1 MKQQRQGGF
10 LIAKIHTL
18 SERILAK
25 ILKKYKLG
33 KINPA
38 QGRIFYALWQR
49 DGVPIRELARI
60 TSLEKST
67 LTSMLDRMKK
77 NGFIARVPSKEDR
90 RKIIIRMTK
99 QTRRLKDLYLAIS
112 KEKTDLFYKGFSS
125 REIGSFERYLH
136 RILDNLESYGRNTRK
151 QG

>member
-25 ILKKYKLG
+25 ILKKYNLG

-38 QGRIFYALWQR
+38 QGRIFFALWQR
-49 DGVPIRELARI
+49 DNVPIRELARI

-67 LTSMLDRMKK
+67 LTSMLDRMEKS
-77 NGFIARVPSKEDR
+77 GFIARVPSKEDR
-90 RKIIIRMTK
+90 RAINIKLTEQARALRDAYIK
-99 QTRRLKDLYLAIS
+99 IS
-112 KEKTDLFYKGFSS
+112 KEKTDLFYRGFSS
-125 REIGSFERYLH
+125 REIGLFESYLQ
-136 RILDNLESYGRNTRK
+136 RILNNLESFGKK
-151 QG
+151 QRRS

>member
-1 MKQQRQGGF
+1 MKQQRHGGF

-25 ILKKYKLG
+25 ILKKYNLG

-38 QGRIFYALWQR
+38 QGRIFFALWQR

-67 LTSMLDRMKK
+67 LTSMLDRMEK

-90 RKIIIRMTK
+90 RTINIKLTER
-99 QTRRLKDLYLAIS
+99 TRALRDVYIKIS
-112 KEKTDLFYKGFSS
+112 KEKTDLFYKGFSA
-125 REIGSFERYLH
+125 REIGLFESYLQ
-136 RILDNLESYGRNTRK
+136 RILDNLESYGRDK
-151 QG
+151 QKQE

>member
-1 MKQQRQGGF
+1 MKQRIQGGF

-18 SERILAK
+18 SERILTK
-25 ILKKYKLG
+25 ILKKYNLG

-38 QGRIFYALWQR
+38 QGRIFFALWQR

-67 LTSMLDRMKK
+67 LTSMLDRMEK
-77 NGFIARVPSKEDR
+77 NGFISRVPSKEDR
-90 RKIIIRMTK
+90 RAIIIRMTGK
-99 QTRRLKDLYLAIS
+99 TRKLKDVYLTIS

-125 REIGSFERYLH
+125 REIGSFESYLQ
-136 RILDNLESYGRNTRK
+136 RILDNLESFEGKHR
-151 QG
+151 

>member
-10 LIAKIHTL
+10 LTAKIHTL

-25 ILKKYKLG
+25 ILKKYNLG

-38 QGRIFYALWQR
+38 QGRIFFALWQR
-49 DGVPIRELARI
+49 DGVPIRDLARI

-67 LTSMLDRMKK
+67 LTSMLDRMEM

-90 RKIIIRMTK
+90 RTIIIRMTEK
-99 QTRRLKDLYLAIS
+99 TRNLKDVYIKIS
-112 KEKTDLFYKGFSS
+112 REKTDLFYKGF
-125 REIGSFERYLH
+125 RAKEIDLFESYLQ
-136 RILDNLESYGRNTRK
+136 RILENLESFEIKRRK
-151 QG
+151 A